1 MEKVRKTDQMRI
13 LAESSNSPMRNPQRT
28 ALQTACNQAVT
39 QPSDNAAA
47 PDTLLPLLPC
57 LSGKSPARTEYKM
70 DLLLWRHAEAEEGPI
85 DIARRLTP
93 RGEKQAEQMAQW
105 LHQHQPKK
113 LRIIAS
119 PALRTQQT
127 VKALKLPF
135 ETIHTIGPDANVA
148 DLIAASGWPT
158 EQGAVLIVGH
168 QPTLGRL
175 AALLLS
181 GQEADWTI
189 KKGALWWFS
198 NRVRQ
203 GETQTILR
211 AMMTADL
218 CD

>member
-1 MEKVRKTDQMRI
+1 MEKVRKTDQTWI
-13 LAESSNSPMRNPQRT
+13 LAESSNSPTRNPQRT

-47 PDTLLPLLPC
+47 PDTSTPR

-70 DLLLWRHAEAEEGPI
+70 ELLLWRHAEAEDGPI
-85 DIARRLTP
+85 DLARRLTP
-93 RGEKQAEQMAQW
+93 RGEKQAEQMAHW
-105 LHQHQPKK
+105 LHQHPPKK

-119 PALRTQQT
+119 PAMRTQQT
-127 VKALKLPF
+127 AKALKLPF
-135 ETIHTIGPDANVA
+135 ETMHTIGPDANVA